1 LRATAALRT
10 LSLPFEEAAV
20 APETSEQTQEEL
32 ILGFLADGGE
42 DFTSGEA
49 LSSKLGLSRTAVWK
63 HVEALRGKGYRI
75 EAVPARG
82 YRLVEV
88 PDRLT
93 ALELSPLLSTREL
106 GRTLHF
112 HEKVGSTNEL
122 AFRLAHDGA
131 EHGEIVVT
139 EQQTAGKGRR
149 GRVWVSPPG
158 LNLYFSAILRP
169 ELPPQRAPELTLV
182 AAVALAE
189 VLREAGGE
197 AFIKWPNDVQIDGR
211 KVAGILTELSAEPER
226 VHFVVLGV
234 GVNLNSQP
242 EHFPE
247 ELRPTATSLA
257 IVRGQR
263 VPRALL
269 AASLWNRL
277 EEWLDLHLETGF
289 DAVRQRWK
297 ELSSTLGQDVLVR
310 TDRREFR
317 GLAEDIDPSG
327 ALLVRTED
335 GSVERVLAGDVER
348 LRPRGSGGP

>member
-1 LRATAALRT
+1 M
-10 LSLPFEEAAV
+10 
-20 APETSEQTQEEL
+20 APEIVEQTQEEL
-32 ILGFLADGGE
+32 ILGFLAESGE

-75 EAVPARG
+75 EAIPARG

-93 ALELSPLLSTREL
+93 QLELAPLLATHDL
-106 GRTLHF
+106 GRTIHF
-112 HEKVGSTNEL
+112 HETLASTNEL

-131 EHGEIVVT
+131 EHGEVVVT

-149 GRVWVSPPG
+149 GRTWVSPPG

-182 AAVALAE
+182 AAVALTE
-189 VLREAGGE
+189 VLREAGAE
-197 AFIKWPNDVQIDGR
+197 ASIKWPNDVQIDGR

-226 VHFVVLGV
+226 VHFVVVGI
-234 GVNLNSQP
+234 GVNLNAQP

-247 ELRPTATSLA
+247 DLRATATSLA
-257 IVRGQR
+257 MARGQR

-277 EEWLDLHLETGF
+277 EEWLDLHQEVGF

-317 GLAEDIDPSG
+317 GLAEDIDTSG

-348 LRPRGSGGP
+348 LRPRVLGTP

>member
-1 LRATAALRT
+1 
-10 LSLPFEEAAV
+10 V
-20 APETSEQTQEEL
+20 GPETSEQTQEEL
-32 ILGFLADGGE
+32 ILGFLADSGE

-63 HVEALRGKGYRI
+63 RVEALRGKGYRI

-93 ALELSPLLSTREL
+93 PLELGPLLSTHDL
-106 GRTLHF
+106 GRTLHY
-112 HEKVGSTNEL
+112 HEELASTNER
-122 AFRLAHDGA
+122 AFRLAHEGA
-131 EHGEIVVT
+131 EHGEVVVT
-139 EQQTAGKGRR
+139 ERQTAGKGRR
-149 GRVWVSPPG
+149 GRAWVSPGG

-169 ELPPQRAPELTLV
+169 AELPPQQAPELTLV
-182 AAVALAE
+182 AAVALTE
-189 VLREAGGE
+189 VLREAGAE

-234 GVNLNSQP
+234 GVNLNAQP

-247 ELRPTATSLA
+247 ELRATATSLA
-257 IVRGQR
+257 LARGQR
-263 VPRALL
+263 VPRALFT
-269 AASLWNRL
+269 ANLWTRL

-289 DAVRQRWK
+289 DAVRQRWR

-317 GLAEDIDPSG
+317 GLAEDIDASG
-327 ALLVRTED
+327 ALLVRAED
-335 GSVERVLAGDVER
+335 GSTERVLAGDVER
-348 LRPRGSGGP
+348 LRPRV